1 MVNASVP
8 ENHPIQNPKLV
19 TSTSSAHGLGEAE
32 VSKTQNR
39 KFVVLSGN
47 LAVAHALRQVDPH
60 VYPGYPI
67 TPSTKI
73 MEAVASFIADG
84 EMECELVAVES
95 EHSAMSAAVGAAAAG
110 ARVAS
115 ATAANGLA
123 FMWEVLYIASG
134 SQLPIV
140 LAVGN
145 RALSTPIN
153 GFADHGE
160 AMGARDASWIT
171 LYSESVQEAYDNI
184 IQAFRIGEDKRVRLP
199 VIVCLDGFLL
209 THTSE
214 NITLEDDGA
223 VKEFV
228 GPYRA
233 QYSLLDPD
241 RPVSH
246 GLSDP
251 PGYYMEH
258 KIRQQASME
267 QARQVIEEVGA
278 EFGDRFGRRYGLV
291 DAYYMDD
298 AETAIVILGSESGR
312 VKSVVDD
319 MREAGKK
326 VGVLRIRAAR
336 PFPDE
341 QIVRQLL
348 GLRAVAVMDR
358 SYAPGAVG
366 APMFQETRSAL
377 YDYRS
382 TAPPIINRIY
392 GLGGREL
399 RNADV
404 QTIFTELEA
413 LAEGDKTVPTIGLV
427 GLRGEPPPTWIDLR
441 PVEIPVGDF

>member
-1 MVNASVP
+1 M
-8 ENHPIQNPKLV
+8 
-19 TSTSSAHGLGEAE
+19 
-32 VSKTQNR
+32 SKT
-39 KFVVLSGN
+39 VVLSGN

-73 MEAVASFIADG
+73 MEAVADFIANG
-84 EMECELVAVES
+84 EMQCELIPVES

-123 FMWEVLYIASG
+123 FMWEVLYIAGG
-134 SQLPIV
+134 SHLPIV

-145 RALSTPIN
+145 RALSAPIN

-160 AMGARDASWIT
+160 SMGARDASWIQ

-184 IQAFRIGEDKRVRLP
+184 IQAFRIGEDPQVRLP
-199 VIVCLDGFLL
+199 VMVCLDGFLL

-214 NITLEDDGA
+214 NITMAEDEA
-223 VKEFV
+223 VKDFV

-233 QYSLLDPD
+233 EYSLLDPAK
-241 RPVSH
+241 PVSH

-251 PGYYMEH
+251 PTYYMEH
-258 KIRQQASME
+258 KMRQQAGME
-267 QARQVIEEVGA
+267 RAREVIENVGA
-278 EFGDRFGRRYGLV
+278 EFGRRFGRSYGLV
-291 DAYYMDD
+291 DAYRMED
-298 AETAIVILGSESGR
+298 AETAVIILGSESGR
-312 VKSVVDD
+312 AKGIVDEL
-319 MREAGKK
+319 RQAGKK
-326 VGVLRIRAAR
+326 VGLVRIRVAR

-341 QIVRQLL
+341 QMVRQLL

-366 APMFQETRSAL
+366 APMFHEIRSAL
-377 YDYRS
+377 YDYR
-382 TAPPIINRIY
+382 TNAPLIVNRIY

-399 RNADV
+399 RNANMRA
-404 QTIFTELEA
+404 IFDELEA
-413 LAEGDKTVPTIGLV
+413 LAAGDETVPTIRMV
-427 GLRGEPPPTWIDLR
+427 GLRGEPLPTWLDLR
-441 PVEIPVGDF
+441 PIDPPFTARQKEVPDAK

>member
-1 MVNASVP
+1 M
-8 ENHPIQNPKLV
+8 
-19 TSTSSAHGLGEAE
+19 TSMPTPD
-32 VSKTQNR
+32 KQTIQNR
-39 KFVVLSGN
+39 KVVVLSGN
-47 LAVAHALRQVDPH
+47 SAVAHALRQVDPH

-73 MEAVASFIADG
+73 METVADFIANG
-84 EMECELVAVES
+84 QMQCELVAVES
-95 EHSAMSAAVGAAAAG
+95 EHSAMSAAVGAASAG

-134 SQLPIV
+134 SHLPIV

-160 AMGARDASWIT
+160 AMGARDAGWIQF
-171 LYSESVQEAYDNI
+171 YSESVQEAYDNI
-184 IQAFRIGEDKRVRLP
+184 IQAFKIGEDKRVRLP
-199 VIVCLDGFLL
+199 VMVCLDGFLL

-214 NITLEDDGA
+214 NITMEDDDA
-223 VKEFV
+223 VKDFV

-233 QYSLLDPD
+233 EYSLLDPD

-251 PGYYMEH
+251 PDYYMEH
-258 KIRQQASME
+258 KMRQQASME
-267 QARQVIEEVGA
+267 KAREVIEEVGT
-278 EFGDRFGRRYGLV
+278 EFGQRFGRPYGLV
-291 DAYYMDD
+291 DAYHMAD
-298 AETAIVILGSESGR
+298 AETAIIILGSESGR
-312 VKSVVDD
+312 VKGVIDE
-319 MREAGKK
+319 MRQTGKK

-366 APMFQETRSAL
+366 APMFQEIRSAL
-377 YDYRS
+377 YDYRGS
-382 TAPPIINRIY
+382 APPIVNRIY

-399 RNADV
+399 RNADIR
-404 QTIFTELEA
+404 TIFTELEA
-413 LAEGDKTVPTIGLV
+413 LAKGDETVPGVRLV
-427 GLRGEPPPTWIDLR
+427 GLRGEPHPTWTELR
-441 PVEIPVGDF
+441 PLETL

>member
-1 MVNASVP
+1 MT
-8 ENHPIQNPKLV
+8 EEKPIQNPKSEIQKGRV
-19 TSTSSAHGLGEAE
+19 
-32 VSKTQNR
+32 
-39 KFVVLSGN
+39 VVLSGN
-47 LAVAHALRQVDPH
+47 MAVANALRQVDPH

-73 MEAVASFIADG
+73 MEAVASFIANG
-84 EMECELVAVES
+84 EMECEMIAVES
-95 EHSAMSAAVGAAAAG
+95 EHSAMSAGVGAASAG

-160 AMGARDASWIT
+160 AMGARDAGWIT

-184 IQAFRIGEDKRVRLP
+184 IQAFRIGEHEQVRVP
-199 VIVCLDGFLL
+199 VMVCLDGFLL

-214 NITLEDDGA
+214 NITMAHDDA

-228 GPYRA
+228 GPYQA
-233 QYSLLDPD
+233 DYSLLDPD
-241 RPVSH
+241 RPTSH

-251 PGYYMEH
+251 PTYYMEH
-258 KIRQQASME
+258 KIRQQAGME
-267 QARQVIEEVGA
+267 KARDVIEEVGA
-278 EFGDRFGRRYGLV
+278 EFGKRFGRAYGLL
-291 DAYYMDD
+291 DAYQMDD
-298 AETAIVILGSESGR
+298 AEFAVVILGSEAGR
-312 VKSVVDD
+312 AKGIVDELRD
-319 MREAGKK
+319 ASQK

-348 GLRAVAVMDR
+348 GLKAVAVMDR

-366 APMFQETRSAL
+366 APMFQEIRSAL
-377 YDYRS
+377 FDYRDS
-382 TAPPIINRIY
+382 APPVVNRIY

-399 RNADV
+399 RNADIRN
-404 QTIFTELEA
+404 IFAELEA
-413 LAEGDKTVPTIGLV
+413 LAQGDETVPVIHMV
-427 GLRGEPPPTWIDLR
+427 GLRGEAPSTWVDTR
-441 PVEIPVGDF
+441 PLEIPVINS

>member
-1 MVNASVP
+1 M
-8 ENHPIQNPKLV
+8 
-19 TSTSSAHGLGEAE
+19 
-32 VSKTQNR
+32 SK
-39 KFVVLSGN
+39 VIVLSGN
-47 LAVAHALRQVDPH
+47 LAVANALRQVDPH

-73 MEAVASFIADG
+73 MEAVAEFIANG

-95 EHSAMSAAVGAAAAG
+95 EHSAMSAAVGAASAG
-110 ARVAS
+110 TRVAS

-134 SQLPIV
+134 SHLPIV

-160 AMGARDASWIT
+160 AMGARDASWVQ

-184 IQAFRIGEDKRVRLP
+184 IQAFRIGEDERVRLP
-199 VIVCLDGFLL
+199 VMVCLDGFLL

-214 NITLEDDGA
+214 NITMEDDDA
-223 VKEFV
+223 VKDFV

-233 QYSLLDPD
+233 EYSLLDPD

-251 PGYYMEH
+251 PSYYMEH
-258 KIRQQASME
+258 KMRQQASME
-267 QARQVIEEVGA
+267 RARGVLEEVGA
-278 EFGDRFGRRYGLV
+278 EFGQRFGRYYGLV
-291 DAYYMDD
+291 DAYHMDD
-298 AETAIVILGSESGR
+298 AETAIIILGSETGR
-312 VKSVVDD
+312 VKGIVDE

-326 VGVLRIRAAR
+326 VGVLRIRAVR
-336 PFPDE
+336 PFPEE

-366 APMFQETRSAL
+366 APMFHEIRSAL
-377 YDYRS
+377 YDYRGN
-382 TAPPIINRIY
+382 APPIINRIY

-399 RNADV
+399 RNVDV
-404 QTIFTELEA
+404 RSIFAELEA
-413 LAEGDKTVPTIGLV
+413 LVGNDATVPTISLV
-427 GLRGEPPPTWIDLR
+427 GLRGEPLPTWIDLR
-441 PVEIPVGDF
+441 PL

>member
-1 MVNASVP
+1 M
-8 ENHPIQNPKLV
+8 
-19 TSTSSAHGLGEAE
+19 STVAI
-32 VSKTQNR
+32 
-39 KFVVLSGN
+39 LSGN
-47 LAVAHALRQVDPH
+47 MAVAHALRQVDPH

-73 MEAVASFIADG
+73 MEAVAEFIANG
-84 EMECELVAVES
+84 EMECEMIAVES
-95 EHSAMSAAVGAAAAG
+95 EHSAMSAAVGAAGAG

-171 LYSESVQEAYDNI
+171 LYSESVQEAYDNT
-184 IQAFRIGEDKRVRLP
+184 IQAFRIGEEASVRLP
-199 VIVCLDGFLL
+199 VMVCLDGFLL

-214 NITLEDDGA
+214 NIVLADDAA

-228 GPYRA
+228 GPYQA
-233 QYSLLDPD
+233 QYSLIDPD

-251 PGYYMEH
+251 PAFFMEH
-258 KIRQQASME
+258 KVRQQAGME
-267 QARQVIEEVGA
+267 RARSVIEQVGA
-278 EFGDRFGRRYGLV
+278 EFGERFGRFYGMV
-291 DAYYMDD
+291 DAYCMDD
-298 AETAIVILGSESGR
+298 AETAVVILGSEAGR
-312 VKSVVDD
+312 VKGIVDE
-319 MREAGKK
+319 MRAEGQK
-326 VGVLRIRAAR
+326 VGVLRLRVTR
-336 PFPDE
+336 PFPEE
-341 QIVRQLL
+341 QIMRQLL
-348 GLRAVAVMDR
+348 RLRAVAVMDR

-366 APMFQETRSAL
+366 APMFQEIRSAL
-377 YDYRS
+377 YDYRQS
-382 TAPPIINRIY
+382 APPILNRIY

-399 RNADV
+399 RNADIRA
-404 QTIFTELEA
+404 IFTELDQA
-413 LAEGDKTVPTIGLV
+413 AAGDVTVPTIRMV
-427 GLRGEPPPTWIDLR
+427 GLRGEPPPTWQDIR
-441 PVEIPVGDF
+441 PLTIPVTGD

>member
-1 MVNASVP
+1 M
-8 ENHPIQNPKLV
+8 
-19 TSTSSAHGLGEAE
+19 
-32 VSKTQNR
+32 SKTL
-39 KFVVLSGN
+39 VLSGN

-84 EMECELVAVES
+84 EMQCELIAVES
-95 EHSAMSAAVGAAAAG
+95 EHSAMSAAVGAASAG

-171 LYSESVQEAYDNI
+171 LYSENVQEAYDNI

-214 NITLEDDGA
+214 NITLEDDET
-223 VKEFV
+223 VKAFV
-228 GPYRA
+228 GTYQA
-233 QYSLLDPD
+233 EYSLLNPD
-241 RPVSH
+241 QPVSH

-251 PGYYMEH
+251 PAYYMEH
-258 KIRQQASME
+258 KMRQQAGME
-267 QARQVIEEVGA
+267 QARAVIEEVGA
-278 EFGDRFGRRYGLV
+278 KFGEQFGRRYGLV
-291 DAYYMDD
+291 DSYRMDD
-298 AETAIVILGSESGR
+298 AEIAVVILGSEAGR
-312 VKSVVDD
+312 VKSVVDNL
-319 MREAGKK
+319 RQAGKK
-326 VGVLRIRAAR
+326 AGVLRIRAAR
-336 PFPDE
+336 PFPEE
-341 QIVRQLL
+341 QIIRQLL

-366 APMFQETRSAL
+366 APMFQEIRSAL

-382 TAPPIINRIY
+382 SAPPVINRIY

-404 QTIFTELEA
+404 EAIFAELEA
-413 LAEGDKTVPTIGLV
+413 LTSGDETVPGIQLV
-427 GLRGEPPPTWIDLR
+427 GLRGEPLPTWQELR
-441 PVEIPVGDF
+441 PVETPTVKTEQPYAQ

>member
-1 MVNASVP
+1 MKQTTSKEIP
-8 ENHPIQNPKLV
+8 IENQKLV
-19 TSTSSAHGLGEAE
+19 LSEAE
-32 VSKTQNR
+32 GPKSQNR
-39 KFVVLSGN
+39 RVVVLSGN
-47 LAVAHALRQVDPH
+47 NAVANALRQVDPH

-73 MEAVASFIADG
+73 MESVAGFIANG

-95 EHSAMSAAVGAAAAG
+95 EHSAMSAAVGAASAG

-134 SQLPIV
+134 SHLPIV

-160 AMGARDASWIT
+160 SMGARDAGWIQF
-171 LYSESVQEAYDNI
+171 YSENVQEAYDNI
-184 IQAFRIGEDKRVRLP
+184 IQAFRVGEDKRVRLP
-199 VIVCLDGFLL
+199 VMVCLDGFLL

-214 NITLEDDGA
+214 NIALEDDA
-223 VKEFV
+223 AIKDFV

-233 QYSLLDPD
+233 EYSLIDPD

-251 PGYYMEH
+251 PTYYMEH
-258 KIRQQASME
+258 KMRQQASME
-267 QARQVIEEVGA
+267 RAREVVEEVGA
-278 EFGDRFGRRYGLV
+278 EFGQRFGRPYGLV
-291 DAYYMDD
+291 DAYQMED

-312 VKSVVDD
+312 VKGVVDD
-319 MREAGKK
+319 MRQTGKK
-326 VGVLRIRAAR
+326 VGVLRIRCVR

-341 QIVRQLL
+341 QAVRQLL

-358 SYAPGAVG
+358 SFAPGAVG
-366 APMFQETRSAL
+366 APMFQEIRSAL
-377 YDYRS
+377 FDYRGS
-382 TAPPIINRIY
+382 APPTINRIY

-404 QTIFTELEA
+404 REIFAELEA
-413 LAEGDKTVPTIGLV
+413 LAGGDETVPSIRMV
-427 GLRGEPPPTWIDLR
+427 GLRGEPLPTWTDLR
-441 PVEIPVGDF
+441 PIGMPAANS

>member
-1 MVNASVP
+1 MSMEQTN
-8 ENHPIQNPKLV
+8 QNQQPVL
-19 TSTSSAHGLGEAE
+19 
-32 VSKTQNR
+32 SKTEGSKIQ
-39 KFVVLSGN
+39 KGKVVVLSGN
-47 LAVAHALRQVDPH
+47 LAVANALRQVDPH

-73 MEAVASFIADG
+73 MEAVASFIANG
-84 EMECELVAVES
+84 EMECEMIAVES
-95 EHSAMSAAVGAAAAG
+95 EHSAMSAAVGAASAG

-134 SQLPIV
+134 AQLPIV

-184 IQAFRIGEDKRVRLP
+184 IQAFRIGEDERVRLP

-214 NITLEDDGA
+214 NISMEDDGA
-223 VKEFV
+223 VKDFV
-228 GPYRA
+228 GPYQA
-233 QYSLLDPD
+233 QHSLLNPD
-241 RPVSH
+241 GPVSH

-251 PGYYMEH
+251 PDYYMEH
-258 KIRQQASME
+258 KMRQQAGME
-267 QARQVIEEVGA
+267 HAREVIELVGA
-278 EFGDRFGRRYGLV
+278 EFGERFGRYYGLV
-291 DAYYMDD
+291 DAYHMDD
-298 AETAIVILGSESGR
+298 AEFAVVILGSEAGR
-312 VKSVVDD
+312 VKSIVDE

-326 VGVLRIRAAR
+326 VGVLRIRTAR

-366 APMFQETRSAL
+366 APMFQEIRSAL
-377 YDYRS
+377 FDYRDS
-382 TAPPIINRIY
+382 APPVVNRIY

-399 RNADV
+399 RNADIRN
-404 QTIFTELEA
+404 IFAELET
-413 LAEGDKTVPTIGLV
+413 LAEGDETVPVIRMV
-427 GLRGEPPPTWIDLR
+427 GLRGESLPTWVDTQPLET
-441 PVEIPVGDF
+441 PVINS

>member
-1 MVNASVP
+1 M
-8 ENHPIQNPKLV
+8 
-19 TSTSSAHGLGEAE
+19 
-32 VSKTQNR
+32 SKTL
-39 KFVVLSGN
+39 VLSGN

-73 MEAVASFIADG
+73 MEAVAGFIADG
-84 EMECELVAVES
+84 EMQCELIAVES
-95 EHSAMSAAVGAAAAG
+95 EHSAMSAAVGAASAG

-171 LYSESVQEAYDNI
+171 LYSENVQEAYDNI

-199 VIVCLDGFLL
+199 VMVCLDGFLL

-214 NITLEDDGA
+214 NITLEEDEA
-223 VKEFV
+223 VKAFV
-228 GPYRA
+228 GPYQA
-233 QYSLLDPD
+233 EYTLINPD
-241 RPVSH
+241 QPVSH

-251 PGYYMEH
+251 PAYYMEH
-258 KIRQQASME
+258 KMRQQAGME
-267 QARQVIEEVGA
+267 RARTVIEEVGA
-278 EFGDRFGRRYGLV
+278 SFGEQFGRRYGLV
-291 DAYYMDD
+291 DSYRMDD
-298 AETAIVILGSESGR
+298 AEIAVIILGSEAGR
-312 VKSVVDD
+312 VKSIVDD
-319 MREAGKK
+319 LRQAGKK
-326 VGVLRIRAAR
+326 AGALRIRATR
-336 PFPDE
+336 PFPEE

-366 APMFQETRSAL
+366 APMFQEIRSAL

-382 TAPPIINRIY
+382 SAPPLINRIY

-399 RNADV
+399 RNTDV
-404 QTIFTELEA
+404 ETIFAELEA
-413 LAEGDKTVPTIGLV
+413 LADGDETVPGIQLV
-427 GLRGEPPPTWIDLR
+427 GLRGEPLPTWQELR
-441 PVEIPVGDF
+441 PVETPTPKMEQHHAQ

>member
-1 MVNASVP
+1 MTTETDTVQEP
-8 ENHPIQNPKLV
+8 Q
-19 TSTSSAHGLGEAE
+19 
-32 VSKTQNR
+32 SKNQII
-39 KFVVLSGN
+39 LSGN
-47 LAVAHALRQVDPH
+47 MAVAHALRQVDPH

-73 MEAVASFIADG
+73 MEAVAEFIANG
-84 EMECELVAVES
+84 RMECEMIAVES

-110 ARVAS
+110 GRVAS

-160 AMGARDASWIT
+160 SMGARDASWIT

-184 IQAFRIGEDKRVRLP
+184 IQAFRIGEDMRVRLP
-199 VIVCLDGFLL
+199 VMVCLDGFLL

-214 NITLEDDGA
+214 NITMEDDA
-223 VKEFV
+223 AIKAFV
-228 GPYRA
+228 GPYQA
-233 QYSLLDPD
+233 EYSLLDPE

-251 PGYYMEH
+251 PAYYMEH
-258 KIRQQASME
+258 KVRQQAGME
-267 QARQVIEEVGA
+267 RARQVIEEVGA
-278 EFGDRFGRRYGLV
+278 EFGELFGRSYGLV
-291 DAYYMDD
+291 DAYQMDD

-312 VKSVVDD
+312 VKGIVDE
-319 MREAGKK
+319 MRGNGRK
-326 VGVLRIRAAR
+326 VGALRIRAAR
-336 PFPDE
+336 PFPEE
-341 QIVRQLL
+341 QIVQRLL
-348 GLRAVAVMDR
+348 SLQAVAVMDR

-366 APMFQETRSAL
+366 APMFQEIRSAL
-377 YDYRS
+377 YDYRHS
-382 TAPPIINRIY
+382 APPVINRIY

-399 RNADV
+399 RNADIRA
-404 QTIFTELEA
+404 IFAELDS
-413 LAEGDKTVPTIGLV
+413 LAADETAVPTIKLV
-427 GLRGEPPPTWIDLR
+427 GLRGDPPPTWLVKR
-441 PVEIPVGDF
+441 PLAIPVMGD

>member
-1 MVNASVP
+1 
-8 ENHPIQNPKLV
+8 
-19 TSTSSAHGLGEAE
+19 
-32 VSKTQNR
+32 
-39 KFVVLSGN
+39 
-47 LAVAHALRQVDPH
+47 

-73 MEAVASFIADG
+73 MESVAGFIANG
-84 EMECELVAVES
+84 EMQCELVAVES
-95 EHSAMSAAVGAAAAG
+95 EHSAMSAAVGAASAG

-134 SQLPIV
+134 SHLPIV

-160 AMGARDASWIT
+160 SMGARDAGWIQF
-171 LYSESVQEAYDNI
+171 YSENVQEAYDNI
-184 IQAFRIGEDKRVRLP
+184 IQAFRVGEDKRVRLP
-199 VIVCLDGFLL
+199 VMVCLDGFLL

-214 NITLEDDGA
+214 NIALEDDAA
-223 VKEFV
+223 VKDFV

-233 QYSLLDPD
+233 EYSLIDPD

-251 PGYYMEH
+251 PTYYMEH
-258 KIRQQASME
+258 KMRQQASME
-267 QARQVIEEVGA
+267 RAREVVEEVGA
-278 EFGDRFGRRYGLV
+278 EFGQRFGRPYGLV
-291 DAYYMDD
+291 EAYQMED

-319 MREAGKK
+319 MRQTGKK
-326 VGVLRIRAAR
+326 VGVLRIRCVR

-341 QIVRQLL
+341 QVVRQLL
-348 GLRAVAVMDR
+348 RLRAVAVMDR
-358 SYAPGAVG
+358 SFAPGAVG
-366 APMFQETRSAL
+366 APMFQEIRSAL
-377 YDYRS
+377 FDYRGS
-382 TAPPIINRIY
+382 APPVINRIY

-404 QTIFTELEA
+404 REIFTELEA
-413 LAEGDKTVPTIGLV
+413 LAGGDETVPSIRMV
-427 GLRGEPPPTWIDLR
+427 GLRGEPLPTWTELR
-441 PVEIPVGDF
+441 PIGTSAATS

>member
-1 MVNASVP
+1 MSKSVTASAP
-8 ENHPIQNPKLV
+8 QEDQIENQDRPNRTAPGK
-19 TSTSSAHGLGEAE
+19 SE
-32 VSKTQNR
+32 TQNR
-39 KFVVLSGN
+39 QVLVLSGN
-47 LAVAHALRQVDPH
+47 NAVANALRQVDPH

-73 MEAVASFIADG
+73 MESVAGFIANG
-84 EMECELVAVES
+84 EMQCELIAVES
-95 EHSAMSAAVGAAAAG
+95 EHSAMSAAVGAASAG

-134 SQLPIV
+134 AHLPIV
-140 LAVGN
+140 LAIGN
-145 RALSTPIN
+145 RALSAPIN

-160 AMGARDASWIT
+160 SMGARDAGWIQF
-171 LYSESVQEAYDNI
+171 YSESVQEAYDNV
-184 IQAFRIGEDKRVRLP
+184 IQAFRVGEDERVRLP
-199 VIVCLDGFLL
+199 VMVCLDGFLL

-214 NITLEDDGA
+214 NITMEADEA

-233 QYSLLDPD
+233 EYSLIDPD
-241 RPVSH
+241 KPVSH

-251 PGYYMEH
+251 PTYYMEH
-258 KIRQQASME
+258 KMRQQASME
-267 QARQVIEEVGA
+267 QARQVVEEVGA
-278 EFGDRFGRRYGLV
+278 EFGQRFGRRYGLV
-291 DAYYMDD
+291 EAYHMED

-312 VKSVVDD
+312 VKGVVDVL
-319 MREAGKK
+319 RQAGQK
-326 VGVLRIRAAR
+326 VGVLRIRCVR

-348 GLRAVAVMDR
+348 GLKAVAVMDR

-366 APMFQETRSAL
+366 APMFQEIRSAL
-377 YDYRS
+377 FDYRGS
-382 TAPPIINRIY
+382 APPVVNRIY

-404 QTIFTELEA
+404 QEIFSELEA
-413 LAEGDKTVPTIGLV
+413 LAGGDETVPSVRLV
-427 GLRGEPPPTWIDLR
+427 GLRGEPLPTWMDLR
-441 PVEIPVGDF
+441 PLGM

>member
-1 MVNASVP
+1 MKQTTSK
-8 ENHPIQNPKLV
+8 EIPIEGQKLV
-19 TSTSSAHGLGEAE
+19 LSEAE
-32 VSKTQNR
+32 GSKSQNR
-39 KFVVLSGN
+39 KVVVLSGN
-47 LAVAHALRQVDPH
+47 NAVANALRQVDPH

-73 MEAVASFIADG
+73 MESVAGFIANG
-84 EMECELVAVES
+84 EMQCELVAVES
-95 EHSAMSAAVGAAAAG
+95 EHSAMSAGVGAASAG

-134 SQLPIV
+134 SHLPIV

-160 AMGARDASWIT
+160 SMGARDAGWIQF
-171 LYSESVQEAYDNI
+171 YSENVQEAYDNI
-184 IQAFRIGEDKRVRLP
+184 IQAFRVGEDKRVRLP
-199 VIVCLDGFLL
+199 VMVCLDGFLL

-214 NITLEDDGA
+214 NITLEDDAA
-223 VKEFV
+223 VKDFV

-233 QYSLLDPD
+233 EYSLIDPD

-251 PGYYMEH
+251 PTYYMEH
-258 KIRQQASME
+258 KMRQQASME
-267 QARQVIEEVGA
+267 RAREVVEEVGA
-278 EFGDRFGRRYGLV
+278 EFGQRFGRPYGPV
-291 DAYYMDD
+291 EAYQMED

-319 MREAGKK
+319 MRQTGKK
-326 VGVLRIRAAR
+326 VGVLRIRCVR

-341 QIVRQLL
+341 QVVRQLL

-358 SYAPGAVG
+358 SFAPGAVG
-366 APMFQETRSAL
+366 APMFQEIRSAL
-377 YDYRS
+377 FDYRIS
-382 TAPPIINRIY
+382 APPVINRIY

-399 RNADV
+399 RNADLRE
-404 QTIFTELEA
+404 IFAELEA
-413 LAEGDKTVPTIGLV
+413 LAGGDETVPSIRMV
-427 GLRGEPPPTWIDLR
+427 GLRGEPLPTWTELR
-441 PVEIPVGDF
+441 PIGTSAASS

>member
-1 MVNASVP
+1 MKQTTSK
-8 ENHPIQNPKLV
+8 EIPIEDQKLV
-19 TSTSSAHGLGEAE
+19 LSEAE
-32 VSKTQNR
+32 GPKSQNR
-39 KFVVLSGN
+39 RVVVLSGN
-47 LAVAHALRQVDPH
+47 NAVANALRQVDPH

-73 MEAVASFIADG
+73 MESVAGFIANG
-84 EMECELVAVES
+84 EMQCELVAVES
-95 EHSAMSAAVGAAAAG
+95 EHSAMSAAVGAASAG

-134 SQLPIV
+134 SHLPIV

-160 AMGARDASWIT
+160 SMGARDASWIQF
-171 LYSESVQEAYDNI
+171 YSENVQEAYDNI
-184 IQAFRIGEDKRVRLP
+184 IQAFRVGEDKRVRLP
-199 VIVCLDGFLL
+199 VMVCLDGFLL

-214 NITLEDDGA
+214 NIALEDDAA
-223 VKEFV
+223 VKDFV

-233 QYSLLDPD
+233 EYSLIDPD

-251 PGYYMEH
+251 PTYYMEH
-258 KIRQQASME
+258 KMRQQASME
-267 QARQVIEEVGA
+267 RAREVVEEVGA
-278 EFGDRFGRRYGLV
+278 EFGQRFGRPYGLV
-291 DAYYMDD
+291 EAYQMED

-319 MREAGKK
+319 MRQTGKK
-326 VGVLRIRAAR
+326 VGVLRIRCVR

-341 QIVRQLL
+341 QVVRQLL
-348 GLRAVAVMDR
+348 RLRAVAVMDR
-358 SYAPGAVG
+358 SFAPGAVG
-366 APMFQETRSAL
+366 APMFQEIRSAL
-377 YDYRS
+377 FDYRGS
-382 TAPPIINRIY
+382 APPVINRIY

-404 QTIFTELEA
+404 REIFTELEA
-413 LAEGDKTVPTIGLV
+413 LAGGDETVPSIRMV
-427 GLRGEPPPTWIDLR
+427 GLRGEPLPTWTELR
-441 PVEIPVGDF
+441 PIGTSAATS

>member
-1 MVNASVP
+1 MS
-8 ENHPIQNPKLV
+8 Q
-19 TSTSSAHGLGEAE
+19 T
-32 VSKTQNR
+32 
-39 KFVVLSGN
+39 VVLSGN

-73 MEAVASFIADG
+73 MEAVAQFIADG
-84 EMECELVAVES
+84 QMQCELVAVES
-95 EHSAMSAAVGAAAAG
+95 EHSAMSAAIGAAAAG

-134 SQLPIV
+134 SHLPVV

-145 RALSTPIN
+145 RALSAPIN

-160 AMGARDASWIT
+160 AMGARDAGWIT
-171 LYSESVQEAYDNI
+171 LYSENVQEAYDNI
-184 IQAFRIGEDKRVRLP
+184 IQAFRIGEDQRVRLP
-199 VIVCLDGFLL
+199 VMVCLDGFLL

-214 NITLEDDGA
+214 NITLEDDEA
-223 VKEFV
+223 IKEFV
-228 GPYRA
+228 GVYRA
-233 QYSLLDPD
+233 EYTLLNPD

-251 PGYYMEH
+251 PTYYMEH
-258 KIRQQASME
+258 KVRQQAGME
-267 QARQVIEEVGA
+267 HARQVIEQVGA
-278 EFGDRFGRRYGLV
+278 EFGRRFGRAYSLV
-291 DAYYMDD
+291 DPYRMDD
-298 AETAIVILGSESGR
+298 AEFAVVILGSETGR

-319 MREAGKK
+319 LRRAGKK
-326 VGVLRIRAAR
+326 AGVLRIRAAR

-341 QIVRQLL
+341 QITRQLL
-348 GLRAVAVMDR
+348 GLQAVAVMDR

-366 APMFQETRSAL
+366 APMFQEIRSAL

-382 TAPPIINRIY
+382 SAPPIINRIY

-404 QTIFTELEA
+404 EAIFAELEA
-413 LAEGDKTVPTIGLV
+413 LAGGDETVPSIRLV
-427 GLRGEPPPTWIDLR
+427 GLRGEAPPTWQDLR
-441 PVEIPVGDF
+441 PLIEEQSYA

>member
-1 MVNASVP
+1 MKQTISKEIP
-8 ENHPIQNPKLV
+8 IENRKRVLN
-19 TSTSSAHGLGEAE
+19 EAE
-32 VSKTQNR
+32 GPKSQNR
-39 KFVVLSGN
+39 KVVVLSGN
-47 LAVAHALRQVDPH
+47 NAVANALRQVDPH

-73 MEAVASFIADG
+73 MESVAGFIANG
-84 EMECELVAVES
+84 EMQCELVAVES
-95 EHSAMSAAVGAAAAG
+95 EHSAMSAAVGAASAG

-160 AMGARDASWIT
+160 SMGARDAGWIQF
-171 LYSESVQEAYDNI
+171 YSENVQEAYDNI
-184 IQAFRIGEDKRVRLP
+184 IQAFRVGEDKRVRLP
-199 VIVCLDGFLL
+199 VMVCLDGFLL

-214 NITLEDDGA
+214 NIALEDDAA
-223 VKEFV
+223 VKDFV

-233 QYSLLDPD
+233 EYSLIDPD

-251 PGYYMEH
+251 PTYYMEH
-258 KIRQQASME
+258 KMRQQASME
-267 QARQVIEEVGA
+267 RAREVIEEVGT
-278 EFGDRFGRRYGLV
+278 EFGQRFGRHYGLV
-291 DAYYMDD
+291 DAYQMED

-312 VKSVVDD
+312 VKGVVDD
-319 MREAGKK
+319 MRQTGKK
-326 VGVLRIRAAR
+326 VGVVRIRCVR

-358 SYAPGAVG
+358 SFAPGAVG
-366 APMFQETRSAL
+366 APMFQEVRSAL
-377 YDYRS
+377 FDYRGS
-382 TAPPIINRIY
+382 APPVINRIY

-404 QTIFTELEA
+404 QEIFAELEA
-413 LAEGDKTVPTIGLV
+413 LAGGNETVASIRMV
-427 GLRGEPPPTWIDLR
+427 GLRGEPLPTWTDLR
-441 PVEIPVGDF
+441 PIETLAASR